1 MAIYTGDMNRVT
13 GLSGMD
19 TESMIDKMMKAESAK
34 YERMQKEEI
43 TLTWR
48 QEAYRQMIKSMQA
61 FQDKWFSTNPANNI
75 GLTSSWNNFVTS
87 VKDSAGK
94 DSSAI
99 TIKNATAEGKY
110 EIEVTQ
116 VAQTESM
123 TGKDVL
129 KNELST
135 DATVDKIVQNVKDL
149 DELNFKFEVDGVT
162 KDIQITAT
170 DLASAAGKDDN
181 EKLKNLFNEKF
192 EKAFGPGK
200 VTVDI
205 NSDDKLVFNGKAGSE
220 VTIKEGKPITK
231 NTSTTHGDILK
242 SDVEGKYT
250 LNLEFGGETYTIEA
264 NFTKDDDADKRI
276 SKLTEAF
283 KTAKKADG
291 STVDISKKVSL
302 KLEKDGDNLKIT
314 NLSGLDDYEISG
326 SFSATSGSVTNSTF
340 GPTTIRNSS
349 NLDKLGFKQ
358 SQVSTKITENTTLS
372 QALGEEFT
380 KLFDKS
386 QQPPN
391 GMLNPEGLLEFK
403 LGEKTITI
411 SQHDTIGGLIR
422 KVNDAAAGFELS
434 FNSLTGRFKVEST
447 QSGENG
453 AVNIADTKAQDFFKV
468 LGVDVTN
475 KSNNDNYVQGQ
486 DSKFIIDGI
495 EVKKPTND
503 INMDGLQFTINGV
516 SSGKITIE
524 SKQDVDATFK
534 KIKEFVDDY
543 NKLITDLEKTVNEKR
558 EKSGKYGYYEP
569 LLDEQK
575 KAMSEDEVKKWE
587 EHAKKGLLHNDEILG
602 GILSDF
608 RGMIY
613 DNIDIGGGKT
623 ISLYEIGITTGSDY
637 NSGKLTIDEE
647 KLKKA
652 IAERGEDI
660 TKMFTT
666 PKTGIADKMKKVV
679 DDAIGTKGS
688 LRKKAG
694 IENTSSVHSNDISKE
709 MKELAKRMKAEQERL
724 YTKEMKYFDMFA
736 RMEMAMNKQN
746 SQMSMLLGM
755 TGQ

>member
-1 MAIYTGDMNRVT
+1 MAIYTGNMNRVT
-13 GLSGMD
+13 GLSGID

-48 QEAYRQMIKSMQA
+48 QEAYRQMIKSMQT

-87 VKDSAGK
+87 VKDSSGK
-94 DSSAI
+94 DSDAI

-135 DATVDKIVQNVKDL
+135 DATAEQIVQNIKEL

-162 KDIQITAT
+162 KDITIKAE
-170 DLASAAGKDDN
+170 DLKGKNDA
-181 EKLKNLFNEKF
+181 ESLKEVFNTKFNE
-192 EKAFGPGK
+192 AFGEGK
-200 VTVDI
+200 LTVET
-205 NSDDKLVFNGKAGSE
+205 NSENKLVFKAKAGSE

-231 NTSTTHGDILK
+231 NTSITHGDILK

-250 LNLEFGGETYTIEA
+250 LNLKFGGETYTIEA
-264 NFTKDDDADKRI
+264 NFSKEDDADERI
-276 SKLTEAF
+276 SKITEAF
-283 KTAKKADG
+283 KSAKKKDG
-291 STVDISKKVSL
+291 SIEDISKKVSL
-302 KLEKDGDNLKIT
+302 KLEKDGEGLKIT

-326 SFSATSGSVTNSTF
+326 SFNATSGSVTKPTF
-340 GPTTIRNSS
+340 DTTTIRNNS

-358 SQVSTKITENTTLS
+358 SEVSSKITENTTLS
-372 QALGEEFT
+372 QALGENFT
-380 KLFDKS
+380 KLFDKD

-391 GMLNPEGLLEFK
+391 GMLNKDGFLEFK
-403 LGEKTITI
+403 LGDKTITV
-411 SQHDTIGGLIR
+411 SQHDTIGGLMR
-422 KVNDAAAGFELS
+422 KVNDAAEGFELS
-434 FNSLTGRFKVEST
+434 FNTLTGRFKVEST

-453 AVNIADTKAQDFFKV
+453 AVNIKDTNAQKFLKV
-468 LGVDVTN
+468 LGVDVVN
-475 KSNNDNYVQGQ
+475 KQGNDNYVKGQ
-486 DSKFIIDGI
+486 DAKFKLDGI
-495 EVKKPTND
+495 EVSRPSND

-516 SSGKITIE
+516 TEGKVTIE
-524 SKQDVDATFK
+524 SKQDVDATFN

-569 LLDEQK
+569 LLDEEK

-587 EHAKKGLLHNDEILG
+587 EHAKKGLLNKDEILTD
-602 GILSDF
+602 ILSDF

-613 DNIDIGGGKT
+613 ENIDIGGGKT
-623 ISLYEIGITTGSDY
+623 ISLAEIGITTGSDY
-637 NSGKLTIDEE
+637 NSGKLVLDED

-666 PKTGIADKMKKVV
+666 PKTGVADKMKKVV
-679 DDAIGTKGS
+679 DGAIGTNGK

-724 YTKEMKYFDMFA
+724 YNKEMKYFDMFA

-746 SQMSMLLGM
+746 SQMGMLLGM
-755 TGQ
+755 MGQA

>member
-162 KDIQITAT
+162 KDIQITKQ
-170 DLASAAGKDDN
+170 DLDSAKGVTN
-181 EKLKNLFNEKF
+181 EEKLKEVLNKKF
-192 EKAFGPGK
+192 EDAFGAGK
-200 VTVDI
+200 VTVETNKDK
-205 NSDDKLVFNGKAGSE
+205 KLVFKAKAGSE

-231 NTSTTHGDILK
+231 NTSTTHDGILK
-242 SDVEGKYT
+242 SDAEGTYK

-314 NLSGLDDYEISG
+314 NLSGLDDYKISG
-326 SFSATSGSVTNSTF
+326 EFKGSGVTNPTF
-340 GPTTIRNSS
+340 NATTIRNNS
-349 NLDKLGFKQ
+349 NLDKLGFTQ

-372 QALGEEFT
+372 QAIGDEFT

-386 QQPPN
+386 S
-391 GMLNPEGLLEFK
+391 GMVNAEGLLEFK

-453 AVNIADTKAQDFFKV
+453 AVNIADTNAKKFLNV
-468 LGVDVTN
+468 LGINVDN
-475 KSNNDNYVQGQ
+475 KQDNGNYVKGQ
-486 DSKFIIDGI
+486 DSEFIIDGI
-495 EVKKPTND
+495 KVKKPTND